1 VFQAITFG
9 WMKFSKSKS
18 IELLLPA
25 VIGFSAYAFFIRFHG
40 FWPTDVNWLL
50 PNWNGNID
58 SAGDYIGW
66 EMYRQSSLLQWPIGR
81 SPMLGPDGGSSIAF
95 TTLPILALIF
105 KPLTHWSREP
115 LQFYGLWSMVCFLGQ
130 AVSAWKLVGLWVKD
144 RLILALGICFFVMS
158 PAFLDRLT
166 FHFGPSAHW
175 VLITA
180 LYLYFVSTFK
190 LRNWLLLGSLS
201 VLIFPYIAVMVAAIY
216 FARIIRDAIQ
226 EKNFLKHLSNLVI
239 YISVSA
245 VVAWQCGYFM
255 VNGGKIGAEGF
266 GANSANAL
274 TLVDPGFPEMNRMP
288 WSRIVP
294 DRWQDVGQY
303 EGFAFV
309 GSGILILAIIAWL
322 SKILKGSNC
331 SRVLLTAPVVLM
343 AAFFGRDPDPA
354 QMKLTVLLGIVFA
367 LSFENLARSR
377 QSNFVTKVILGCV
390 TFGMFVFAMSN
401 RMLLGQYQLASI
413 KLTKGQLEILST
425 FRSTGRFVW
434 PIMLLVIALV
444 VVSSVRVLPRA
455 IIVPILLVTL
465 VFQIIDSNQGAK
477 FTKDAFSRFG
487 PKNYLTSQTWS
498 YLGQKYDR
506 VLFSPGLNEPTL
518 LLSNN
523 ADFQAEDG
531 VLWRDIG
538 VLAQKYNWSV
548 NSYYFNRDP
557 GIRFQSDNNQLEQAL
572 DDGQFRERK
581 LYVFIGGDQWER
593 AKRIAGPNDLVGIL
607 NGVPILAP
615 NFYPC
620 DGCIVDG
627 FIDRHALEDID

>member
-1 VFQAITFG
+1 
-9 WMKFSKSKS
+9 
-18 IELLLPA
+18 
-25 VIGFSAYAFFIRFHG
+25 
-40 FWPTDVNWLL
+40 
-50 PNWNGNID
+50 
-58 SAGDYIGW
+58 
-66 EMYRQSSLLQWPIGR
+66 
-81 SPMLGPDGGSSIAF
+81 
-95 TTLPILALIF
+95 
-105 KPLTHWSREP
+105 
-115 LQFYGLWSMVCFLGQ
+115 
-130 AVSAWKLVGLWVKD
+130 
-144 RLILALGICFFVMS
+144 
-158 PAFLDRLT
+158 
-166 FHFGPSAHW
+166 
-175 VLITA
+175 
-180 LYLYFVSTFK
+180 
-190 LRNWLLLGSLS
+190 
-201 VLIFPYIAVMVAAIY
+201 
-216 FARIIRDAIQ
+216 
-226 EKNFLKHLSNLVI
+226 
-239 YISVSA
+239 
-245 VVAWQCGYFM
+245 
-255 VNGGKIGAEGF
+255 
-266 GANSANAL
+266 
-274 TLVDPGFPEMNRMP
+274 
-288 WSRIVP
+288 
-294 DRWQDVGQY
+294 
-303 EGFAFV
+303 
-309 GSGILILAIIAWL
+309 
-322 SKILKGSNC
+322 
-331 SRVLLTAPVVLM
+331 
-343 AAFFGRDPDPA
+343 
-354 QMKLTVLLGIVFA
+354 
-367 LSFENLARSR
+367 
-377 QSNFVTKVILGCV
+377 
-390 TFGMFVFAMSN
+390 
-401 RMLLGQYQLASI
+401 MLLGQYQLASI